1 MHHGMHGA
9 QENGTGELIHIVDE
23 RNQKHEP
30 ELASE
35 TWRGAEE
42 DSHRHRNRHKKQKTR
57 CGQQIEQRRK
67 GHIEMHCCVLAS
79 VRNRLISRP
88 QRLLMPRRSPAVGSV
103 PL

>member
-42 DSHRHRNRHKKQKTR
+42 DSHRHRN
-57 CGQQIEQRRK
+57 
-67 GHIEMHCCVLAS
+67 L
-79 VRNRLISRP
+79 
-88 QRLLMPRRSPAVGSV
+88 
-103 PL
+103 